1 MTDSRFDAARNE
13 RHLAL
18 IDLYFER
25 VASGDPEIASL
36 FAEDAVWLTPA
47 SSPMAGPFEGKAAV
61 LELMAGGVGLYDP
74 SHPLEIRQDAAAA
87 TGEFVFVEMT
97 MTAKT
102 GQGVAY
108 ENRYVFVFT
117 IRDDLIVSVHEH
129 LDTFYAQ
136 RLLFDPVG
144 QYSPLEAEA

>member
-1 MTDSRFDAARNE
+1 MRDSRFDAAQNK

-18 IDLYFER
+18 VDLYFER

-36 FAEDAVWLTPA
+36 FADDAVWVTPA
-47 SSPMAGPFEGKAAV
+47 SSPLAGPFEGKAAV
-61 LELMAGGVGLYDP
+61 LELMAGGVGLYD
-74 SHPLEIRQDAAAA
+74 SNYPLEIRQDAAAA

-97 MTAKT
+97 MTART
-102 GQGVAY
+102 RQGTPY

-117 IRDDLIVSVHEH
+117 IRDDLIVAVHEH

-144 QYSPLEAEA
+144 HHSPLDAAD